1 MGRQGH
7 RKLSGE
13 EFRGLFGGGKP
24 VKIAAIVQALG
35 VSRTTV
41 SRLMRRHGT
50 LTSTNRDAAWCVL
63 PETCHFDSLG
73 FWEVDGALF
82 FRAGN
87 QLDAIVRVVSASE
100 AGMDLPGINAA
111 IRSRGAVQVL
121 TLVRDRRLRR
131 EIWDGRYVYFAADAE
146 TADRQ
151 KACRRAARAGPAAP
165 SPETSLAELLAGE
178 SRESLELLVKVLLTC
193 LRHPQ
198 FTARSV
204 ALSLLRRGEKTCTA
218 QVAELLRRFGAGGK
232 NS

>member
-7 RKLSGE
+7 RHISGE
-13 EFRGLFGGGKP
+13 EFRGLFGAGRAAR
-24 VKIAAIVQALG
+24 IAALVQALG

-41 SRLMRRHGT
+41 SRLLRRHGT

-63 PETCHFDSLG
+63 PESCRFDSLG
-73 FWEVDGALF
+73 FCEVDGALF
-82 FRAGN
+82 FRDGN
-87 QLDAIVRVVSASE
+87 QLDAIVRVVGASA
-100 AGMDLPGINAA
+100 AGLDLPGIGAA
-111 IRSRGAVQVL
+111 IRSRAAVQVL
-121 TLVRDRRLRR
+121 VLVRAGRLQR
-131 EIWDGRYVYFAADAE
+131 ETWGGHYVYFAADAG

-151 KACRRAARAGPAAP
+151 KACRRAAQAGPAAA
-165 SPETSLAELLAGE
+165 SPEASLAELLAGE

-198 FTARSV
+198 FKARSV